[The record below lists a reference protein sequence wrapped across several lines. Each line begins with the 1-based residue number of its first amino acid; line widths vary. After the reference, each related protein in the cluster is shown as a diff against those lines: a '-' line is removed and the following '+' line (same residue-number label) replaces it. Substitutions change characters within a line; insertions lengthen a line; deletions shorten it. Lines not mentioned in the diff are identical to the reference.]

1 MRRLL
6 SFLLGAVGVAAGARL
21 LRRRGRGTPTVAAG
35 DPAEE
40 LRRRLDE
47 SRGIAEER
55 AEFDADETPA
65 DAAEDV
71 APRSLDERRRRV
83 HERAQEAIES
93 MRLPPEE

>member
-21 LRRRGRGTPTVAAG
+21 LRRRGRGTRTVPG
-35 DPAEE
+35 VDPAEE

-55 AEFDADETPA
+55 AEFDADETPV

-71 APRSLDERRRRV
+71 PSRSLDERRRRV